1 MRTGT
6 MRRDDGRSLQFYDAT
21 PQAADHLPVIWL
33 HGSPN
38 VGEPPQPLYDA
49 AARLGLRWVGYD
61 RPGYGGSTAQP
72 GRTVAHAAWDVA
84 ALADHLGLTH
94 YAVMGHSGG
103 GPHAL
108 ACAALTPERVVAAVS
123 ISGLAPMNARG
134 LDWFAGLYPGG
145 EAELRAAVR
154 GAQALREHLAAGD
167 FDPAMFTEDDWAQL
181 NGDWAWFTEVVTKAE
196 PSGPEPFID
205 DDVASVGDWGFD
217 PGSIA
222 VPTLLMHGTAD
233 RVTPAAHS
241 RWLAEH
247 IAGANLLEVPGASHI
262 SVMTR
267 AHHALDWIA
276 AQATRTPHP

>member
-6 MRRDDGRSLQFYDAT
+6 VSLGDGRGLQIYDVTPDAT
-21 PQAADHLPVIWL
+21 DLLPVIWH

-38 VGEPPQPLYDA
+38 VGEPPQPLYEA
-49 AARLGLRWVGYD
+49 AARRGLRWIGYD
-61 RPGYGGSTAQP
+61 RPGYGGSTALP
-72 GRTVAHAAWDVA
+72 GRSVAQAAWDVA
-84 ALADHLGLTH
+84 AIADHLGLAH

-123 ISGLAPMNARG
+123 ISGLAPMGARG

-145 EAELRAAVR
+145 EAELRAAVQ
-154 GAQALREHLAAGD
+154 GAQALREHLAHEE
-167 FDPAMFTEDDWAQL
+167 FDPAMFTDDDWAQL
-181 NGDWAWFTEVVTKAE
+181 NGDWAWFNEVVTKSE

-217 PGSIA
+217 PSDIA
-222 VPTLLMHGTAD
+222 VPTLLMHGSAD

-241 RWLAEH
+241 RWLAQH
-247 IAGANLLEVPGASHI
+247 ITGANLLEVPGASHI

-267 AHHALDWIA
+267 ASEALDWIA
-276 AQATRTPHP
+276 AHAGANPE